1 MLSTLF
7 LFAVSGGLT
16 GILPLILLIAAVI
29 FFAIAT
35 FWWTAQ
41 PLNQSRL
48 IAAGL
53 FCWALAVLIQMAGG
67 L

>member
-1 MLSTLF
+1 MMILLF
-7 LFAVSGGLT
+7 VSGGLT
-16 GILPLILLIAAVI
+16 GILPLILIIAAVI
-29 FFAIAT
+29 LFGIAA
-35 FWWTAQ
+35 FWNPPPA
-41 PLNQSRL
+41 PRC

>member
-1 MLSTLF
+1 MVILL
-7 LFAVSGGLT
+7 AVGGGLT
-16 GILPLILLIAAVI
+16 GILPLVLIIAAVI
-29 FFAIAT
+29 LFGIAA
-35 FWWTAQ
+35 FWNPPPA
-41 PLNQSRL
+41 PRC

>member
-1 MLSTLF
+1 MVILL
-7 LFAVSGGLT
+7 AVGGGLT
-16 GILPLILLIAAVI
+16 GILPLILIIAAVI
-29 FFAIAT
+29 LFGIAA
-35 FWWTAQ
+35 FWNPPPA
-41 PLNQSRL
+41 PRC